1 MEITDRAGA
10 EKSQHRSIT
19 AARLS
24 GDGGLRG
31 RVDTKFSA
39 PQVPVETAARRT
51 DREQWCRRVLDALPA
66 AIYTTD
72 TAGRITYYNQAAAD
86 LPARVVRG
94 QPARCGVATMSR
106 PLLSGEAWLEPL
118 LGD

>member
-24 GDGGLRG
+24 GDSELRG
-31 RVDTKFSA
+31 RVDKKFSA
-39 PQVPVETAARRT
+39 PQAETAARRT
-51 DREQWCRRVLDALPA
+51 AREQWCRRVLDALPA

-72 TAGRITYYNQAAAD
+72 TAGRSWVRTNGASPGASTGRTGRRWHTTS
-86 LPARVVRG
+86 ARWRW
-94 QPARCGVATMSR
+94 R
-106 PLLSGEAWLEPL
+106 
-118 LGD
+118 